1 MVSQTQGNL
10 VSRTHQFP
18 LRYRPSNRANDDDDE
33 RLRTFEVSD
42 RRMRKIA
49 TSKVQSSSVTPF
61 SSVTQFGEKKKKKTR
76 KEKKKKAKKEEEE
89 GGGGE
94 KELPPQLSAH
104 PLFRSA
110 LP

>member
-1 MVSQTQGNL
+1 
-10 VSRTHQFP
+10 
-18 LRYRPSNRANDDDDE
+18 
-33 RLRTFEVSD
+33 
-42 RRMRKIA
+42 MRKIA

-61 SSVTQFGEKKKKKTR
+61 SSVTQFGEKKKKKKTR
-76 KEKKKKAKKEEEE
+76 KEKKKKKKAKKEEEE